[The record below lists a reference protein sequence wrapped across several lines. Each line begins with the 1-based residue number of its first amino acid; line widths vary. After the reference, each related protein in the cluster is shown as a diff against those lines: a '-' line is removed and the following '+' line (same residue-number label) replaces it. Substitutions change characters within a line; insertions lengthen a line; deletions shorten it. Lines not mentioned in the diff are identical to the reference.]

1 MEFQAGIGCKYPLF
15 CEIAAPLLGLLFL
28 GLIGWFI
35 GSLIISHRK
44 ANRAGKQLLKRTN
57 KTRQKR

>member
-15 CEIAAPLLGLLFL
+15 CEIAAPLLGLLFV

-35 GSLIISHRK
+35 GWLIIGHRQ
-44 ANRAGKQLLKRTN
+44 ANRAGKQSLKKSKKPR
-57 KTRQKR
+57 